1 METTEPAG
9 AELAG
14 SAVDAPRAA
23 APAGPAV
30 RSRIV
35 GFYVVEGISSHSVSL
50 MLASIYFYTTQRY
63 GWGSARN
70 YLLASTLGV
79 IYVVGALSAHAVS
92 VRLGRRATLVAV
104 YLLMSAVA
112 WAAAASHPSPTVLV
126 PLLLAYSG
134 LSAISWPA
142 LESLVSSGAAAH
154 ELSRRLGIYNCV
166 WSGAGTVT
174 VALAGTLLKY
184 WPTGTFVIP
193 GFWHAVMAL
202 WLLTRLARQQEAD
215 SAALPADTPAHAPQ
229 PEPELLRVRTLAL
242 WMSRL
247 ALPATFVVISSLLA
261 AMPTLP
267 LIQRLDPTART
278 VVGSAWMAARWVAF
292 LLLGATAWGDT
303 RARAL
308 LT

>member
-1 METTEPAG
+1 METVQPVGGPSVSRAD
-9 AELAG
+9 
-14 SAVDAPRAA
+14 DASRAA
-23 APAGPAV
+23 APAGPGQ

-35 GFYVVEGISSHSVSL
+35 GFYVVEGISSHAVSL

-142 LESLVSSGAAAH
+142 LDSLLSPGAAAH
-154 ELSRRLGIYNCV
+154 R
-166 WSGAGTVT
+166 
-174 VALAGTLLKY
+174 
-184 WPTGTFVIP
+184 
-193 GFWHAVMAL
+193 
-202 WLLTRLARQQEAD
+202 
-215 SAALPADTPAHAPQ
+215 
-229 PEPELLRVRTLAL
+229 
-242 WMSRL
+242 
-247 ALPATFVVISSLLA
+247 
-261 AMPTLP
+261 
-267 LIQRLDPTART
+267 
-278 VVGSAWMAARWVAF
+278 
-292 LLLGATAWGDT
+292 
-303 RARAL
+303 
-308 LT
+308 